1 MLGNLALLLVSGL
14 AGLLLCEIGL
24 RLFHPKYQYLAEAAF
39 VRDPTLIYSPIP
51 NHCGTFPHP
60 DTAERHSVCH
70 NSFFLHVVPVDKEDL
85 PPDRLEHGFDNRNFF
100 AVADEATCSVTTE
113 LPSYPIEHIFTGQFV
128 QASGERLWD
137 EEYA

>member
-1 MLGNLALLLVSGL
+1 MESRVTPALSNLALLLVSGL
-14 AGLLLCEIGL
+14 VSLLLCEVGL

-70 NSFFLHVVPVDKEDL
+70 NSLGL
-85 PPDRLEHGFDNRNFF
+85 F
-100 AVADEATCSVTTE
+100 AVADEAGCSVTTE

-128 QASGERLWD
+128 QASGEHLWD